1 MLTGVTGGSDE
12 RAAVLF
18 SACPD
23 YGLCLKSGL
32 ASPCLAEMKDLRSHA
47 HSCLFLFGLGVLTE
61 ALHRAL
67 PEML

>member
-18 SACPD
+18 PASPD
-23 YGLCLKSGL
+23 YGLHLKTGL
-32 ASPCLAEMKDLRSHA
+32 ASPYLAEMKALRNHA